1 MVCTEIK
8 ILEES
13 LFFPVVLVCVSS
25 VSFIMVTRLSK
36 RRSRRRGRR
45 GQVTRW
51 AKGGEASAG
60 AQNIFRT
67 KQLSCASNQDRN
79 YSEVGIV
86 HITDSA
92 ALSWLRDNLTDF
104 ANIFGKKG
112 FDNRVYNKAKEKAIK
127 KMLTKLI
134 SDQKVCDLRM
144 DVEQRDQTVIVN
156 LLGSLYEKHGRRSS
170 SSHRSRSRSYD

>member
-25 VSFIMVTRLSK
+25 VSFIMVTTLSK

-45 GQVTRW
+45 GQVTRR
-51 AKGGEASAG
+51 AKGGDPI
-60 AQNIFRT
+60 QNIFIDKR
-67 KQLSCASNQDRN
+67 LSCSSNRDRN

-92 ALSWLRDNLTDF
+92 SPGWLRDNLTDF
-104 ANIFGKKG
+104 VNILGGKG

-127 KMLTKLI
+127 KMLNELTKLS
-134 SDQKVCDLRM
+134 SDHKVCDLRM
-144 DVEQRDQTVIVN
+144 DVEQRGQVVIVN

-170 SSHRSRSRSYD
+170 SSHRSRSRSY